1 MSDVRLSNASPTL
14 ERVDARQADSSRPSV
29 RRNLFGT
36 PDPEEI
42 RRYVAATLQED
53 VRGFRETYNFDPVE
67 ERPLSPRNY
76 EWEEDRDPPEF
87 YLRPPHGSQRDA
99 AGEEGDRRG
108 DRRASRKRRSE
119 GSGEAG
125 SRGCH
130 LGVFLSLS
138 LSERELRIR
147 AAAGTDG
154 GKQIKVLHADE
165 DDDEE
170 GPDGAG
176 SAAAERSPGRPARS
190 AEEAH

>member
-1 MSDVRLSNASPTL
+1 MCNKMSDVRLSNASPTL
-14 ERVDARQADSSRPSV
+14 ERVDARQADSFRPSV

-42 RRYVAATLQED
+42 RRYAAATLQED

-99 AGEEGDRRG
+99 AGEEGDRREG
-108 DRRASRKRRSE
+108 RRASRKRRSE

-130 LGVFLSLS
+130 LGPRQAGAQRGGGALKKHRARSEKPHLSN
-138 LSERELRIR
+138 
-147 AAAGTDG
+147 T
-154 GKQIKVLHADE
+154 HTHTH
-165 DDDEE
+165 
-170 GPDGAG
+170 
-176 SAAAERSPGRPARS
+176 SAASLHTHTHTHTYDQLCRVPAF
-190 AEEAH
+190 

>member
-1 MSDVRLSNASPTL
+1 MCNKMSDVRLSNASPTL
-14 ERVDARQADSSRPSV
+14 ERVDARQADSFRPSV

-42 RRYVAATLQED
+42 RRYAAATLQED

-99 AGEEGDRRG
+99 AGEEGDRREG
-108 DRRASRKRRSE
+108 RRASRKRRSE
-119 GSGEAG
+119 GSGSCSG
-125 SRGCH
+125 DCQS
-130 LGVFLSLS
+130 
-138 LSERELRIR
+138 
-147 AAAGTDG
+147 
-154 GKQIKVLHADE
+154 KVLHTDE